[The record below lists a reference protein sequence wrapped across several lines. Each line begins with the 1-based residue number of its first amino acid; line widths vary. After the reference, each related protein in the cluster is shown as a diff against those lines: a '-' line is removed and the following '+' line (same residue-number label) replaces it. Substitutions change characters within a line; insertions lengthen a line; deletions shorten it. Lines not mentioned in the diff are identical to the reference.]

1 MKTSWQN
8 NISLFKLAINDGIE
22 NCICMHQQHTHTK
35 HVNNLQQAIYY
46 IGCHIPYMTIR
57 QLLCMIRLKLVRNF
71 LFHLLNNLY

>member
-35 HVNNLQQAIYY
+35 HVNNLLYY
-46 IGCHIPYMTIR
+46 IGYHITYIHDY
-57 QLLCMIRLKLVRNF
+57 QAIAVHDSFEISQEFLVSF
-71 LFHLLNNLY
+71 VE